1 MSYEIDVQGQSNG
14 EVLRG
19 ESAMAFDVRAYQS
32 ANPKSVED
40 AVPLAGKETQHQFV
54 LSFLQALGIE

>member
-19 ESAMAFDVRAYQS
+19 ESAMALDVRAYQG
-32 ANPKSVED
+32 ANPKSVND
-40 AVPLAGKETQHQFV
+40 ACRSLGKETQHQFV